1 MKVENIEKII
11 KSNDAF
17 RAMSAKLDDSNE
29 EQLTVEGVAIVA
41 NWIDSHWSVL

>member
-17 RAMSAKLDDSNE
+17 RAMSAKLDDSND
-29 EQLTVEGVAIVA
+29 EQITVEGNLLIIAVI
-41 NWIDSHWSVL
+41 